1 LGRRDLATVTSLVNS
16 LRSSSVQP
24 RKAARPT
31 NEEQSLLAMYKT
43 ASPAQLHAM
52 TTIHPSTLA
61 IEGVSHRYGAR
72 QALIDVTFSV
82 APSTFTVLL
91 GLNGA
96 GKSTLFSLTTRLYAI
111 QQGRIRIF
119 GHDVARASKRAS
131 RCCGPLTSSTKSCRR
146 IISLSCIKDGFSR
159 TVQPHISS
167 RQRMLEISAQPSFG

>member
-1 LGRRDLATVTSLVNS
+1 
-16 LRSSSVQP
+16 
-24 RKAARPT
+24 
-31 NEEQSLLAMYKT
+31 
-43 ASPAQLHAM
+43 M

-119 GHDVARASKRAS
+119 GHDVARASSEALRMGVPAAHPRPRS
-131 RCCGPLTSSTKSCRR
+131 LGHPEPD
-146 IISLSCIKDGFSR
+146 LSCGLAR
-159 TVQPHISS
+159 Y
-167 RQRMLEISAQPSFG
+167 RQTTSQGARR

>member
-1 LGRRDLATVTSLVNS
+1 
-16 LRSSSVQP
+16 
-24 RKAARPT
+24 
-31 NEEQSLLAMYKT
+31 M
-43 ASPAQLHAM
+43 HAM
-52 TTIHPSTLA
+52 TAIHPSTLA

-119 GHDVARASKRAS
+119 GLAHPEPD
-131 RCCGPLTSSTKSCRR
+131 
-146 IISLSCIKDGFSR
+146 LSCGLAR
-159 TVQPHISS
+159 Y
-167 RQRMLEISAQPSFG
+167 RQTTSQGARR